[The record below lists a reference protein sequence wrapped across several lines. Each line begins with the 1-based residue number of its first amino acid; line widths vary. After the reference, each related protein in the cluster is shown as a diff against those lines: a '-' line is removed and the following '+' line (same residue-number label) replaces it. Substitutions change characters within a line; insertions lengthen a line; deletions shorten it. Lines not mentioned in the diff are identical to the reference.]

1 MLDYPLPEVVRIKG
15 RNFLSVTLG
24 YVLPNVEGHTQ
35 GKDAGF
41 SSGGMLIL
49 D

>member
-1 MLDYPLPEVVRIKG
+1 MLTFVKSASLKT
-15 RNFLSVTLG
+15 TLG
-24 YVLPNVEGHTQ
+24 YILPNVEGHAQ